1 MFKSELDFED
11 FIREA
16 LLLKK
21 LSHPNVVDFLG
32 LGGDVEKASRM
43 DAPPIKAD
51 SVYIV
56 TEFMNHG
63 TLSTQIVKQMRTKR
77 PVYTMQQGLQ
87 WLIHIAKGMK

>member
-1 MFKSELDFED
+1 M
-11 FIREA
+11 
-16 LLLKK
+16 LLKK

-43 DAPPIKAD
+43 DALIKAD

-77 PVYTMQQGLQ
+77 LVYTMQQGLQ